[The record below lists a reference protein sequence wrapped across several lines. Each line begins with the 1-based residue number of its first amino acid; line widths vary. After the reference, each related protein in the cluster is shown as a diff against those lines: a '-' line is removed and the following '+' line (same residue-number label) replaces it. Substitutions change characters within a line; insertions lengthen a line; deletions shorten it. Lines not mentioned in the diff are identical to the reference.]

1 MPTTHFR
8 GKTRREFMSGLSL
21 AAIAVSGLA
30 AAPQGPIIPLTPGPE
45 VDNYKKAQARSLAKF
60 NVSAQSR
67 YVKIPKLSLTAH
79 VLEAG
84 HGDPVVFIHGG
95 GATAVS
101 FAPML
106 GALQSTFHTFAPDRP
121 GCGLTDKIDYRG
133 VPFREHAV
141 DFVTGVLDVLKLP
154 KAALVGNSMGGYWS
168 LVFALARPE
177 RVGKLVLIGEVA
189 GSSPPKPDAPRP
201 PPREASKA
209 SVENTRA
216 LYGAVLVANVDRVP
230 EEVLEADYAG
240 SVLPGA
246 AQSWDTMLEEIG
258 RERRGLTY
266 ALRPELK
273 NLKPETLF
281 IWGDKDT
288 FGPPTLG
295 QEMAS
300 LAPHARC
307 EVIRGAG
314 HLVWLDE
321 PEQCAKL
328 TIGFLKHT

>member
-1 MPTTHFR
+1 M
-8 GKTRREFMSGLSL
+8 
-21 AAIAVSGLA
+21 
-30 AAPQGPIIPLTPGPE
+30 
-45 VDNYKKAQARSLAKF
+45 
-60 NVSAQSR
+60 
-67 YVKIPKLSLTAH
+67 
-79 VLEAG
+79 
-84 HGDPVVFIHGG
+84 
-95 GATAVS
+95 
-101 FAPML
+101 
-106 GALQSTFHTFAPDRP
+106 
-121 GCGLTDKIDYRG
+121 
-133 VPFREHAV
+133 
-141 DFVTGVLDVLKLP
+141 
-154 KAALVGNSMGGYWS
+154 
-168 LVFALARPE
+168 
-177 RVGKLVLIGEVA
+177 LIGEVA
-189 GSSPPKPDAPRP
+189 GSSPPGPDAPRP
-201 PPREASKA
+201 PRREA

-216 LYGAVLVANVDRVP
+216 GYGAVLVANVDRVP
-230 EEVLEADYAG
+230 EEVLMADYAG

-273 NLKPETLF
+273 NLRPETLF

-300 LAPHARC
+300 LAPCARC

-328 TIGFLKHT
+328 TISFLKHT

>member
-1 MPTTHFR
+1 MSAINFS
-8 GKTRREFMSGLSL
+8 GKTRREFVAGFSS
-21 AAIAVSGLA
+21 AAIAVSGLV
-30 AAPQGPIIPLTPGPE
+30 AAPPDPIIPLIPGPE
-45 VDNYKKAQARSLAKF
+45 VDAYKKAQARSLAKF
-60 NVSAQSR
+60 KVSAQSR
-67 YVKIPKLSLTAH
+67 YVKIPMLSLTAH

-95 GATAVS
+95 AATAVQ

-106 GALQSTFHTFAPDRP
+106 GALQSQFHTFAPDRP

-141 DFVTGVLDVLKLP
+141 AFVTGVVDALKLR
-154 KAALVGNSMGGYWS
+154 KGALVGNSMGGYWS
-168 LVFALARPE
+168 LAFALARPE
-177 RVGKLVLIGEVA
+177 RVAKLVLIGEVA
-189 GSSPPKPDAPRP
+189 GSSPPGPGAPRP
-201 PPREASKA
+201 PRKEA

-216 LYGAVLVANVDRVP
+216 GYGAVLVANVDRVP
-230 EEVLEADYAG
+230 QEVLMADYAG

-273 NLKPETLF
+273 NLRPETLF

-328 TIGFLKHT
+328 IISFLKRT